1 MEIYRKNA
9 ELLVQAVE
17 ANAAIFPIERQR
29 REDGRICILEGHRR
43 REIQ

>member
-17 ANAAIFPIERQR
+17 TNAAIFPIERHR
-29 REDGRICILEGHRR
+29 REDGRICILEGHRI

>member
-17 ANAAIFPIERQR
+17 TNAAIFPIERSR